1 MWKGSISDQSWRSVS
16 AVFVTVMKATDDL
29 VNPDQDND
37 LYYDE
42 LIVVD
47 DLHRDVDWAVDRA
60 VGRAVDGAL
69 HISSWSTAPDE
80 DHPALQDFLCVVGG
94 VR

>member
-1 MWKGSISDQSWRSVS
+1 MWKKSISEWFSVS
-16 AVFVTVMKATDDL
+16 AVFVTVTKATNAL

-47 DLHRDVDWAVDRA
+47 DLHRDVDWAVNRA
-60 VGRAVDGAL
+60 MDRAVDGAL
-69 HISSWSTAPDE
+69 RISSWSTAPDE
-80 DHPALQDFLCVVGG
+80 DHPALQDFLCAVGG